1 MKLLR
6 IWATPLTI
14 AAFIVMGSTGVL
26 MFLHLDSGLNKVVHE
41 WVGWAMVI
49 GVVAHVVLNWRAF
62 STYFRRPIARVM
74 MAAGAVVL
82 GLSFWPVSGGGGSP
96 VGAVMQAI
104 GRSDAQT
111 LIALSGHGLDEGLSR
126 LKAAGFDAAPEVTV
140 NELTSGD
147 RGKQTALISILFQ
160 D

>member
-14 AAFIVMGSTGVL
+14 AAFIVMGATGVL

-41 WVGWAMVI
+41 WAGWAMVI

-74 MAAGAVVL
+74 MAAGVVVL
-82 GLSFWPVSGGGGSP
+82 GL
-96 VGAVMQAI
+96 
-104 GRSDAQT
+104 
-111 LIALSGHGLDEGLSR
+111 
-126 LKAAGFDAAPEVTV
+126 
-140 NELTSGD
+140 
-147 RGKQTALISILFQ
+147 
-160 D
+160 